1 MPLGPFESTDS
12 SVLEAP
18 QDEPLLG
25 SHGHDGY
32 GSTPPKVVQQK
43 RQIGVV
49 SAVFIIFNRIIGTG
63 IFATPSTILGFSGS
77 VGLSFVMWLI
87 GALIAAAGMQ
97 VYIIWGT
104 ALPRNGGEKN
114 YLEYLFPTPRRLI
127 TSIYAANAVL
137 LAYAAGNALV
147 FAEYTLASLAFK
159 SDVSKA
165 SLLSPVRLVGALC
178 LTFVLLLHGLHI
190 PWGLRLQNTLG
201 FLKLLILFVV
211 VVAGVVALSGHL
223 QPGVERPGNF
233 DSWTKVWEG
242 TQTGGSVVCACLYN
256 VIWSYVGFS
265 NANYALA
272 EMHNPGRT
280 LRIAGPLAIITVTVF
295 YLLCN
300 VAYYAAASKSEIVG
314 SGRLVAALLFHNVWG
329 KKAERVLS
337 AFVALSALGNVLS
350 VSFAQGRVN
359 QELGKEGVLPFSNFW
374 KSDWP
379 AKAPLTGLGLHWL
392 VCNIVIFA
400 LPEGDAYNFVLNVI
414 SYPLAV
420 INATISLGLIYL
432 VFRDTPCHI
441 PIFGF
446 KHPEPDLSIQDFSS
460 ASLLPATILDPSSS
474 SSSTVTSPSSLPLDP
489 TFLPTRSLLLPA
501 LVFGLANIFLF
512 IVPLLPPPAGV
523 EPYKHLP
530 YWTHALGGWAV
541 FIIGAAW
548 WALRERRRA

>member
-1 MPLGPFESTDS
+1 MPEEMSSTSVDARSNPLEDENESM
-12 SVLEAP
+12 
-18 QDEPLLG
+18 
-25 SHGHDGY
+25 
-32 GSTPPKVVQQK
+32 PPTATLNRHV
-43 RQIGVV
+43 GVV

-63 IFATPSTILGFSGS
+63 IFATPSTILSFSGS
-77 VGLSFVMWLI
+77 VGLSFVMWLV

-104 ALPRNGGEKN
+104 AFPRSGGEKN
-114 YLEYLFPTPRRLI
+114 YLERLFPTPRRLI

-147 FAEYTLASLAFK
+147 FAEYTLASLTPN
-159 SDVSKA
+159 SSLSKA
-165 SLLSPVRLVGALC
+165 SLFSPVRLVAALC

-201 FLKLLILFVV
+201 FLKLLILFIVV
-211 VVAGVVALSGHL
+211 ITGVFALSGHL
-223 QPGVERPGNF
+223 EGDVERPGNF
-233 DSWTKVWEG
+233 DSWTRIWEG

-265 NANYALA
+265 NANYALS

-280 LRIAGPLAIITVTVF
+280 LRIAGPLALITVTFF

-300 VAYYAAASKSEIVG
+300 VAYYAAASKGEIVG
-314 SGRLVAALLFHNVWG
+314 SGRLVAALLFRNVWG
-329 KKAERVLS
+329 ERAERVLS

-350 VSFAQGRVN
+350 VSFSQGRVN
-359 QELGKEGVLPFSNFW
+359 QELGKEGVLPLSNFW

-379 AKAPLTGLGLHWL
+379 ANAPLAGLGLHWL

-432 VFRDTPCHI
+432 VFRDTHFDTPLWYKYHKAEA
-441 PIFGF
+441 PIDCIDEST
-446 KHPEPDLSIQDFSS
+446 P
-460 ASLLPATILDPSSS
+460 LLQAAATSTHSSS
-474 SSSTVTSPSSLPLDP
+474 SATLSEP
-489 TFLPTRSLLLPA
+489 TFLPTYSLLLPA
-501 LVFGLANIFLF
+501 LVFGIANVFLF
-512 IVPLLPPPAGV
+512 IVPLLPPPRGV

-541 FIIGAAW
+541 FLIGAAW
-548 WALRERRRA
+548 WTLRERRRI